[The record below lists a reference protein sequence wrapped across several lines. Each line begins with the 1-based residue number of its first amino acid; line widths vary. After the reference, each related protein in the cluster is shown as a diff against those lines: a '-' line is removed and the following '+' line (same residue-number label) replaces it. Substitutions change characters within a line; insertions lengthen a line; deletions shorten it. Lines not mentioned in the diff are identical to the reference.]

1 LTMRH
6 FMDVGFIHGS
16 KFDITKNF
24 EGVNLMKGFSSWVK
38 EIQDVKQTSY
48 KFANLSEEVL
58 NELLKSIK
66 EKLMMYKK
74 EIFSANKKDI
84 ILAKKKNLSKA
95 LVDRLTLSE
104 KRFDEMLSG
113 IDTVVSLSTPINKII
128 SQWEREIKGN
138 KFTIKKVC
146 VPLGV
151 VCMIYESR
159 PNVTI
164 DATVLCI
171 KSGNC
176 VILRG
181 SSETI
186 NTNKFLVKTIK
197 LAIDDV
203 WQKFNLDFSKNV
215 VLFID
220 EPSYDLLYKI
230 LQLDK
235 YIDLV
240 IPRGSEKMVD
250 AIKAKSKIPV
260 LSHGSGVCH
269 TYVDKDADIDI
280 AIKVCLNAKV
290 QRPAVCNAMET
301 LLVHKDIADKFL
313 PKIAKIYQEHN
324 VELRGC
330 KKTVDLLK
338 QHGIKVKQ
346 AKEIDWFT
354 EYLDYILSI
363 KIVNNIDEAIYHI
376 NHYGSHHS
384 DAIIT
389 KDKTAQV
396 KFEQEIDSSAVF
408 INSSTRL
415 HDGGVFGFGTEIGI
429 STSKLH
435 ARGTMGLNELTTTKY
450 VVEGNGAI
458 RE

>member
-1 LTMRH
+1 MKSFSLWINR
-6 FMDVGFIHGS
+6 I
-16 KFDITKNF
+16 KN
-24 EGVNLMKGFSSWVK
+24 
-38 EIQDVKQTSY
+38 VKQTLY
-48 KFANLSEEVL
+48 KFANLSEEIL
-58 NELLKSIK
+58 NEILKNIK
-66 EKLMMYKK
+66 EKLIVNKG
-74 EIFSANKKDI
+74 ELFDINKKDI
-84 ILAKKKNLSKA
+84 ILAEKKNLSKA
-95 LVDRLTLSE
+95 LIDRLTITQ
-104 KRFDEMLSG
+104 KRFDEMLAG
-113 IDTVVSLSTPINKII
+113 IDTVLSLSSPINKIV

-138 KFTIKKVC
+138 RFTIKKVR

-151 VCMIYESR
+151 IFMIYESR

-181 SSETI
+181 GSETI
-186 NTNKFLVKTIK
+186 NTNKFLVKIIK

-203 WQKFNLDFSKNV
+203 WQKFNLDFSKDV

-250 AIKAKSKIPV
+250 VIKAKSKIPV

-290 QRPAVCNAMET
+290 QRPSVCNAMET
-301 LLVHKDIADKFL
+301 LLVHKDVAEKFL
-313 PKIAKIYQEHN
+313 PKMAKVYLEHN

-330 KKTVDLLK
+330 KKTVELLK
-338 QHGIKVKQ
+338 KNGIKIKQ
-346 AKEIDWFT
+346 AKEIDWYT

-363 KIVNNIDEAIYHI
+363 KIVNNIDEAIQHI

-389 KDKTAQV
+389 KDKSAQI
-396 KFEQEIDSSAVF
+396 KFEQEVDSSAVF

-450 VVEGNGAI
+450 IVEGNGAI

>member
-1 LTMRH
+1 
-6 FMDVGFIHGS
+6 
-16 KFDITKNF
+16 
-24 EGVNLMKGFSSWVK
+24 MKSFTFWIK
-38 EIQDVKQTSY
+38 KIQNVKQTSY
-48 KFANLSEEVL
+48 KFANLPEEVL
-58 NELLKSIK
+58 NEILKSIK
-66 EKLMMYKK
+66 EKLISNK
-74 EIFSANKKDI
+74 EEILAVNKKDI
-84 ILAKKKNLSKA
+84 ILAQKKNLTKA
-95 LVDRLTLSE
+95 LIDRLTINQ
-104 KRFDEMLSG
+104 KRFEEMIAE
-113 IDTVVSLSTPINKII
+113 IDTVVSLPTPINKPI

-151 VCMIYESR
+151 IFMIYESR

-181 SSETI
+181 GSETI
-186 NTNKFLVKTIK
+186 NTNKFLVKIIK
-197 LAIDDV
+197 LAIEDV
-203 WQKFNLDFSKNV
+203 WEKFNLDFNKDV

-220 EPSYDLLYKI
+220 EPSYTLLYKI

-240 IPRGSEKMVD
+240 IPRGSEKMIEV
-250 AIKAKSKIPV
+250 IKSKSKVPV

-290 QRPAVCNAMET
+290 QRPSVCNAMET
-301 LLVHKDIADKFL
+301 LLVHKDIAEKFL
-313 PKIAKIYQEHN
+313 PKMAKIYLEHN

-330 KKTVDLLK
+330 KKTVSLLK
-338 QHGIKVKQ
+338 KHGINIKL
-346 AKEIDWFT
+346 AKEIDWYT

-363 KIVNNIDEAIYHI
+363 KIVENIDEAISHI

-389 KDKTAQV
+389 KDKNAQV
-396 KFEQEIDSSAVF
+396 KFEQEVDSSAVF

>member
-1 LTMRH
+1 MT
-6 FMDVGFIHGS
+6 DFI
-16 KFDITKNF
+16 KWNKKI
-24 EGVNLMKGFSSWVK
+24 
-38 EIQDVKQTSY
+38 EIVKQNSY
-48 KFANLSEEVL
+48 KFSTFGENVY
-58 NELLKSIK
+58 NELLKTIK
-66 EKLMMYKK
+66 IKLCEQKDK
-74 EIFSANKKDI
+74 VFLANKKDI
-84 ILAKKKNLSKA
+84 DLARKKKLSPA
-95 LVDRLTLSE
+95 LIDRLTITE

-113 IDTVVSLSTPINKII
+113 IDTVISLPSPVDNILN
-128 SQWEREIKGN
+128 QWEREIKGN
-138 KFTIKKVC
+138 KFTVKKVR

-151 VCMIYESR
+151 ILIVYESR

-181 SSETI
+181 GSEAV
-186 NTNKFLVKTIK
+186 NTNKVLTNIVRM
-197 LAIDDV
+197 AITEGCKKIGINDDM
-203 WQKFNLDFSKNV
+203 DI

-220 EPSYDLLYKI
+220 NPSYPLLYKI
-230 LQLDK
+230 LTLDQ

-240 IPRGSEKMVD
+240 IPRGGEKMVST
-250 AIKAKSKIPV
+250 IKKCSTIPV
-260 LSHGSGVCH
+260 LSHGSGICH
-269 TYVDKDADIDI
+269 TYVDKYADIEV
-280 AIKVCLNAKV
+280 ALKVCLNAKV

-301 LLVHKDIADKFL
+301 LLVHKDISEKFL
-313 PKIAKIYQEHN
+313 PEMASLYLKHN

-330 KKTVDLLK
+330 KRTVKLLK
-338 QHGIKVKQ
+338 NHGMKIKQ
-346 AKEIDWFT
+346 ATEDDWRT

-363 KIVNNIDEAIYHI
+363 KIVNNIEEAIQHI
-376 NHYGSHHS
+376 NYYGSHHS
-384 DAIIT
+384 DAIIS
-389 KDKTAQV
+389 KDVEMQK
-396 KFEQEIDSSAVF
+396 KFQKEVDSAAIF

-450 VVEGNGAI
+450 IVEGYGAI

>member
-1 LTMRH
+1 ME
-6 FMDVGFIHGS
+6 S
-16 KFDITKNF
+16 
-24 EGVNLMKGFSSWVK
+24 FSSWVK
-38 EIQDVKQTSY
+38 KIQDVKQTSY
-48 KFANLSEEVL
+48 KFANLSEEIL

-66 EKLMMYKK
+66 EKLIVNKK
-74 EIFSANKKDI
+74 EVFAVNKKDI
-84 ILAKKKNLSKA
+84 ILAEKRKLSKA
-95 LVDRLTLSE
+95 LIDRLTITQ
-104 KRFDEMLSG
+104 KRFDEMLAG
-113 IDTVVSLSTPINKII
+113 IDTVISLSTPINKVI

-151 VCMIYESR
+151 IFMIYESR

-181 SSETI
+181 GSETV
-186 NTNKFLVKTIK
+186 NTNRFLVKIVK
-197 LAIDDV
+197 LAIDNV
-203 WQKFNLDFSKNV
+203 WQKFSLDFSKDI

-220 EPSYDLLYKI
+220 DSSYDLLYKI

-235 YIDLV
+235 YVDLI
-240 IPRGSEKMVD
+240 IPRGSEKMIE
-250 AIKAKSKIPV
+250 AIKSNSKIPV

-280 AIKVCLNAKV
+280 AIKICLNAKV
-290 QRPAVCNAMET
+290 QRPSVCNAMET
-301 LLVHKDIADKFL
+301 LLVHKDIADEFL
-313 PKIAKIYQEHN
+313 PKMAKVYFEHN

-330 KKTVDLLK
+330 KKTVSLLNK
-338 QHGIKVKQ
+338 HGIKINQ
-346 AKEIDWFT
+346 AKEIDWST

-389 KDKTAQV
+389 KDRSAQI
-396 KFEQEIDSSAVF
+396 KFEQEVDSSAVF

-450 VVEGNGAI
+450 VVEGSGVI